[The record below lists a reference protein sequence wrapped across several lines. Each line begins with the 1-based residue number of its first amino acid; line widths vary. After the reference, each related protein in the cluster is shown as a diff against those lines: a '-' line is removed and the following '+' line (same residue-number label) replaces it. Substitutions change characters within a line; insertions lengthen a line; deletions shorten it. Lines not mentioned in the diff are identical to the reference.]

1 MKSQSPLMHMPDD
14 NFFTEFAGRNIGISD
29 NQLIKIFDR
38 CAVYDGV
45 AVEKRPRV
53 GTTTITGRNAK

>member
-29 NQLIKIFDR
+29 NQLIKISI
-38 CAVYDGV
+38 A
-45 AVEKRPRV
+45 APSM
-53 GTTTITGRNAK
+53 TGSRLKNAQGWERQR